1 MMNLD
6 SKNTQKT
13 VLVLGY
19 GNPIRSDDGIGQI
32 VAREVENWNIPNVKC
47 LALHQ
52 LLPEVAE
59 SLSQVDL
66 AIFVDA
72 SITGET
78 VELLPLKPLETTELN
93 WGHHLNPQ
101 SLLTLAKTLYHKTPE
116 AWLISVPG
124 VDFELGE
131 ILSETAKQGVIMALE
146 KIKQLIN

>member
-1 MMNLD
+1 MNLD
-6 SKNTQKT
+6 SKMTQKT

-19 GNPIRSDDGIGQI
+19 GNPIRGDDGIGQT
-32 VAREVENWNIPNVKC
+32 VATEVENWNLPNVRSQS
-47 LALHQ
+47 LHQ
-52 LLPEVAE
+52 LVPEVAE
-59 SLSQVDL
+59 TLSQVDV

-78 VELLPLKPLETTELN
+78 VELLAVEPLEKTELN

-101 SLLTLAKTLYHKTPE
+101 SLLTLAKNLYNKTPE

-131 ILSETAKQGVIMALE
+131 NLSETAKQGVTIALE
-146 KIKQLIN
+146 KIKQLIT